1 VTSNG
6 RPAGGGIIERMIEA
20 YCCTCDG
27 TRPFEQPP
35 CADGHGADCDEWY
48 CTACG
53 EAVLIGSP
61 QSWYPDEVTVVARRR
76 AA

>member
-1 VTSNG
+1 
-6 RPAGGGIIERMIEA
+6 MIEA
-20 YCCTCDG
+20 YCSTCAG

-35 CADGHGADCDEWY
+35 CADEHGTDCDEWY
-48 CTACG
+48 CADCG

-61 QSWYPDEVTVVARRR
+61 QAWYPDEVTVVIRRR